1 MRYDKLVPDW
11 HILSKTSR
19 NSPSV
24 CSFISEHPGIR
35 IESHCMDETQIKL
48 IICQNEAATFHADDE
63 VIKLFYQE
71 HHRYGCHSLN
81 KGASKEPGQFTD
93 VCIVPGATH
102 RALLAVR
109 R

>member
-11 HILSKTSR
+11 HILSKIWRS
-19 NSPSV
+19 SSSV

-35 IESHCMDETQIKL
+35 IESRRKDETQIDL
-48 IICQNEAATFHADDE
+48 ITCQNVAATLYADDE

-71 HHRYGCHSLN
+71 YHRYGCHSLN

-93 VCIVPGATH
+93 VCIVLGATH